1 MIVSFHLQ
9 YPSYVLQLQCHP
21 FHSPFSFIR
30 SIGGFQVVGTY
41 TEGGRLEGRAQESLL
56 VVKVGPSALTAGVA
70 ELARSQKTSR
80 LSFTHVCCTVSLV
93 LTFLQSSFGGGAK
106 LCEISAMV
114 RAGGLD
120 GGTIGFVRDV
130 AGIRDALVLVIWVD
144 SPVVR
149 YVDGSS

>member
-1 MIVSFHLQ
+1 VVS
-9 YPSYVLQLQCHP
+9 
-21 FHSPFSFIR
+21 
-30 SIGGFQVVGTY
+30 TY

-56 VVKVGPSALTAGVA
+56 VVEVGPSALTAGVA

-93 LTFLQSSFGGGAK
+93 LTFLVSSFVRRWREVVRNLGDGA
-106 LCEISAMV
+106 CGWAGR
-114 RAGGLD
+114 RA
-120 GGTIGFVRDV
+120 IGFVRIV

-144 SPVVR
+144 SPVLR